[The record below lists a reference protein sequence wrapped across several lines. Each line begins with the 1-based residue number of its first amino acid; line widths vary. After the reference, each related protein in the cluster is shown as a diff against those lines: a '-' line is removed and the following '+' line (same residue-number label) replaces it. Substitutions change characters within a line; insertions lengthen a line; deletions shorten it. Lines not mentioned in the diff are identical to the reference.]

1 MAAVPSPGSR
11 PATGSQR
18 TPSGDRNR
26 IASAGGCWT
35 PTATKPSPVGAIPN
49 SWLAA
54 AGWQGE
60 QWYPGSSD
68 GAWVTTSGW
77 TTSAEAQD
85 PGPVA
90 AVGPTAIGAVDGPD
104 DGSTLAPQPATRRAA
119 KSPPATNGA
128 RPLEPTLP

>member
-1 MAAVPSPGSR
+1 MAAVPSAGAQAAS
-11 PATGSQR
+11 GSQR
-18 TPSGDRNR
+18 TPSGDRSR

-35 PTATKPSPVGAIPN
+35 PTATKPSPAGAIPN

-90 AVGPTAIGAVDGPD
+90 AVGPTATGALDGPD
-104 DGSTLAPQPATRRAA
+104 VGSTVVPHPAARRAA
-119 KSPPATNGA
+119 RSPLVTSA
-128 RPLEPTLP
+128 RALEITMS

>member
-1 MAAVPSPGSR
+1 MAAVPSAGVQAAS
-11 PATGSQR
+11 GSQR
-18 TPSGDRNR
+18 TPSCDRNR

-35 PTATKPSPVGAIPN
+35 PTATKPSPAGAIPN

-90 AVGPTAIGAVDGPD
+90 AVGPTATGAVDGPD

-119 KSPPATNGA
+119 RSPPVTNA
-128 RPLEPTLP
+128 RAALDLTLS